1 MSYVFQQGGPMKP
14 NRFTLVLATMLAAA
28 PAFASDPTVTAL
40 EARLKMLYPNTEVT
54 QVAPSALA
62 GLWEVVLG
70 RNVAYT
76 DATGRYF
83 LFGHLYDMSA
93 QRDLTAE
100 RQESLQRID
109 FSSLPLEDAIKTV
122 RGKGSRVMA
131 VFSDPDCP

>member
-1 MSYVFQQGGPMKP
+1 MKL
-14 NRFTLVLATMLAAA
+14 TKCLSLACVLAGSLSVT
-28 PAFASDPTVTAL
+28 PIVASDSPTGAL
-40 EARLKMLYPNTEVT
+40 EARLKALYPGTEVT
-54 QVAPSALA
+54 EVAPSALS